1 MVDMGRLTTWLC
13 SSPMGTVSTTS
24 IHRNVRKEGR
34 MRKKKWKCRHF
45 FDEQYT
51 LFSNV
56 ILHCPAAKTST
67 VPS

>member
-1 MVDMGRLTTWLC
+1 MGI
-13 SSPMGTVSTTS
+13 VSTTS
-24 IHRNVRKEGR
+24 ICRNKRKEGQ
-34 MRKKKWKCRHF
+34 MRKKWKCRHF

-56 ILHCPAAKTST
+56 ILHCPSAKTNT